1 MVILGLRVSGGE
13 GARPGYILM
22 SAGAGTGLALIR
34 WVRDF
39 MTLLVRISCYIL
51 TPAYK
56 LKNLLG
62 IKCYSCQLAWAR
74 GVVMLVSWAL
84 IWWSGGFKTWPS
96 LDLFATTTSH
106 VNWLLLLVAMVMVD
120 FALL

>member
-1 MVILGLRVSGGE
+1 MSILGLHRVSGGE

-39 MTLLVRISCYIL
+39 MTLLVRITCYII
-51 TPAYK
+51 TTEYK

-62 IKCYSCQLAWAR
+62 IKCYTCQAAWAP
-74 GVVMLVSWAL
+74 GVVVLVSWAL
-84 IWWSGGFKTWPS
+84 IWWSGVQ
-96 LDLFATTTSH
+96 DYTT
-106 VNWLLLLVAMVMVD
+106 
-120 FALL
+120 

>member
-1 MVILGLRVSGGE
+1 MVILGLHRVSGGE

-39 MTLLVRISCYIL
+39 MTLLVRISCCIL
-51 TPAYK
+51 ITEYK

-62 IKCYSCQLAWAR
+62 FKCYTCQLAW
-74 GVVMLVSWAL
+74 VV
-84 IWWSGGFKTWPS
+84 SGSGC
-96 LDLFATTTSH
+96 AC
-106 VNWLLLLVAMVMVD
+106 
-120 FALL
+120 